1 MCTMLVL
8 LVVMGLLFM
17 MSYFKFQTTLTTL
30 IQNRLT
36 VVGITISE
44 SIHSAVDLGLALR
57 EVRTADT
64 LIDRAKLSDPGIE
77 SIEIYDPSGRIL
89 YSTQEGKANGTVPD
103 DFLQVQ
109 KDADGRTWGLD
120 MGNVFVSGVSLVN
133 SFGQPIG
140 GVVLTYSKEGFD
152 AQVATLTFSLARDTL
167 LILAGFALLA
177 FIGIKLG
184 FRDLTRDM
192 DNIRA
197 SLQRHRSD
205 EPKLLA
211 VRAPHAAAK
220 PTILQVADFD
230 ERLSIIQNNVSEAR
244 NELDE
249 LEHIAPSADRQ
260 K

>member
-1 MCTMLVL
+1 MLVL

-36 VVGITISE
+36 VVGITISD

-103 DFLQVQ
+103 EFLQVQ
-109 KDADGRTWGLD
+109 KGADGRTWGLD
-120 MGNVFVSGVSLVN
+120 TGNVFVSGVALVN

-140 GVVLTYSKEGFD
+140 GVVLTYSKEGFVP
-152 AQVATLTFSLARDTL
+152 ASRCLHSL
-167 LILAGFALLA
+167 G
-177 FIGIKLG
+177 
-184 FRDLTRDM
+184 
-192 DNIRA
+192 
-197 SLQRHRSD
+197 SSSD
-205 EPKLLA
+205 FGA
-211 VRAPHAAAK
+211 
-220 PTILQVADFD
+220 
-230 ERLSIIQNNVSEAR
+230 
-244 NELDE
+244 
-249 LEHIAPSADRQ
+249 
-260 K
+260 